1 MPPVLHGFTRF
12 SLFFLLYKNEAKR
25 RQWVLLISKRV
36 YIAKWLFHITDLN
49 SSPVSHKTSLNTIF
63 CELVLSTV
71 ISHFHW
77 GVLTTYTYHLRRRFT
92 LSTQYPFNVSFA
104 IASFEHAL
112 HVFLFFCHCIPTL
125 IRSSSFFLQRIFE
138 ASFSNDIDI
147 KGDRTDRG
155 QRKSWFPL

>member
-1 MPPVLHGFTRF
+1 MKQNVDSESYLFLNAFTSQSDFFILQTLIRPPFRI
-12 SLFFLLYKNEAKR
+12 K
-25 RQWVLLISKRV
+25 
-36 YIAKWLFHITDLN
+36 
-49 SSPVSHKTSLNTIF
+49 
-63 CELVLSTV
+63 LVLIQYSV
-71 ISHFHW
+71 NWSSVQFSHFHW

-155 QRKSWFPL
+155 QRKS